1 MDTDLEALAT
11 ALYVTVDDL
20 LIARPEAGPPR
31 PRVGL
36 VARTSGAEII
46 TLAVMQALLGCT
58 SERHWIRHAHRHLRG
73 MFPHVPGQSGWSK
86 RLRALAGTMSW
97 LITTVGRSTSVWD
110 DALWPAGST
119 PIECARSRPTVK
131 RSEPA
136 GWAQYGYCASRSR
149 YFWGLRLHLVTTPH
163 GLPVAWAL
171 TSAKADE
178 RQTRARRHCAEEGPP
193 DHRIRLRHPQ
203 GPARPRAPQRSHDR
217 RRHSPHHP
225 THPGPDNRHLAQR
238 PHRQPHPALPDP
250 LRPLTT
256 PWNQSSRRVR
266 VLRWDSCTSARN
278 LGGLPTSS
286 GRFTTPGCAARGPR
300 RACLTE
306 RGWRRA
312 LDWGCAPWWTCAV
325 HARRPERPTVSGMDS
340 GRPHRGPFGL
350 GVPARPLPDPGFPRV
365 VTRLTAPAA
374 PDPQSPRGG
383 RRAGPGTPVHCT
395 AGTGRAWC

>member
-119 PIECARSRPTVK
+119 PIECARSRPAVK

-136 GWAQYGYCASRSR
+136 GWARYGYRASRSR
-149 YFWGLRLHLVTTPH
+149 YFRGLRLHLVTTPH

-171 TSAKADE
+171 TGAKADE
-178 RQTRARRHCAEEGPP
+178 
-193 DHRIRLRHPQ
+193 
-203 GPARPRAPQRSHDR
+203 ARPWSAPS
-217 RRHSPHHP
+217 
-225 THPGPDNRHLAQR
+225 R
-238 PHRQPHPALPDP
+238 PCPPNQARFW
-250 LRPLTT
+250 PLTT
-256 PWNQSSRRVR
+256 VTAEPPSKRTW
-266 VLRWDSCTSARN
+266 
-278 LGGLPTSS
+278 
-286 GRFTTPGCAARGPR
+286 PR
-300 RACLTE
+300 PAPPR
-306 RGWRRA
+306 
-312 LDWGCAPWWTCAV
+312 CAP
-325 HARRPERPTVSGMDS
+325 RPATR
-340 GRPHRGPFGL
+340 
-350 GVPARPLPDPGFPRV
+350 DPGP
-365 VTRLTAPAA
+365 APL
-374 PDPQSPRGG
+374 R
-383 RRAGPGTPVHCT
+383 
-395 AGTGRAWC
+395 

>member
-36 VARTSGAEII
+36 VARTSDAEII
-46 TLAVMQALLGCT
+46 TLAVMQALLGYT

-73 MFPHVPGQSGWSK
+73 MFPHIPGQSGWNK
-86 RLRALAGTMSW
+86 RLRALTSTMSW
-97 LITTVGRSTSVWD
+97 LITTLGRSTSVWD
-110 DALWPAGST
+110 DALWLADST

-131 RSEPA
+131 RSELA
-136 GWAQYGYCASRSR
+136 GWAQYGYCASHSR

-171 TSAKADE
+171 TGAKADE
-178 RQTRARRHCAEEGPP
+178 RQTLVCALQALPTRPGQILAVDKGRHHPAAPRGPQRETQARRHCAEEGPP

-203 GPARPRAPQRSHDR
+203 GPTRPRAPQRSHDR

-225 THPGPDNRHLAQR
+225 THLGPDNRHLAQR

-256 PWNQSSRRVR
+256 PWNQSSR
-266 VLRWDSCTSARN
+266 
-278 LGGLPTSS
+278 
-286 GRFTTPGCAARGPR
+286 
-300 RACLTE
+300 
-306 RGWRRA
+306 
-312 LDWGCAPWWTCAV
+312 
-325 HARRPERPTVSGMDS
+325 
-340 GRPHRGPFGL
+340 
-350 GVPARPLPDPGFPRV
+350 
-365 VTRLTAPAA
+365 
-374 PDPQSPRGG
+374 
-383 RRAGPGTPVHCT
+383 
-395 AGTGRAWC
+395 